1 MLERRH
7 NSNRKIMSRN
17 NLHEKVVSN
26 TRGEIFSVGKSNIER
41 IVYCRDKAEEK
52 LCSGLD

>member
-1 MLERRH
+1 MLEKRH
-7 NSNRKIMSRN
+7 NSNRKIISRN
-17 NLHEKVVSN
+17 NLQEKVVSN

-52 LCSGLD
+52 L